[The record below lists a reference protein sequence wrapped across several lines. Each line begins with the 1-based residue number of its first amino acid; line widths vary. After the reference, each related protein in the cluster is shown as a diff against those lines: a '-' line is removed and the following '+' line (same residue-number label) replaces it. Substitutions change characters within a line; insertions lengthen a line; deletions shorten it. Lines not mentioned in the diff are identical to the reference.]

1 MRFLP
6 HTPGD
11 VARMLEAIGIAD
23 VDALFPS
30 VPAALK
36 ARAGLSLPGGLGERE
51 VLERMSALADANQL
65 LPSFQGAGA
74 YRHFVPAAVSMVM
87 GRSEFATSYT
97 PYQPEVSQGTLQ
109 ASFEFQTYVARLAG
123 LEVANASMY
132 DGASA
137 FAEALLMALRIHK
150 GRQRLLVSAG
160 IHPEYL
166 EVARTYLEGYGRGQ
180 IVEIPVGADGRT
192 DMQAL
197 QASIGADSDV
207 ACVAIGYPNF
217 FGVIDDLPEASRI
230 AKACGA
236 VPISVTTEALA
247 LALLR
252 SPGSCGADIAVA
264 EGQSLGL
271 PVSYGGPGLG
281 LFATRTT
288 QVRQMP
294 GRLVGQTVD
303 EEGRRGYVLTLSTR
317 EQHIRREKATSN
329 ICTNQGLAA
338 LCVTVYMSLTGRRGL
353 RELAIENTQAAHRV
367 AERMTREAG
376 LSLSFRAPFF
386 NEFTM
391 DVPDCEHV
399 FERAVAAGVIPGVKI
414 AKLLPNHPEHKDR
427 LLVAVTETTRPE
439 HIDLLISTL
448 KQNATPAAATK
459 RASA

>member
-1 MRFLP
+1 
-6 HTPGD
+6 
-11 VARMLEAIGIAD
+11 MLATIGIGS
-23 VDALFPS
+23 VDELFPS

-36 ARAGLSLPGGLGERE
+36 AKAALALPDGLGERE
-51 VLERMSALADANQL
+51 VLERMQALADANEL

-74 YRHFVPAAVSMVM
+74 YRHFVPAAVSLVM
-87 GRSEFATSYT
+87 SRSEFATSYT

-109 ASFEFQTYVARLAG
+109 AAFEFQTYVARLTG
-123 LEVANASMY
+123 MEVANASMY

-137 FAEALLMALRIHK
+137 FAEALLMALRVHK
-150 GRQRLLVSAG
+150 NRPRLLVSAG

-180 IVEIPVGADGRT
+180 IVEIALAADGRT
-192 DMQAL
+192 DLEAL
-197 QASIGADSDV
+197 QAAIGSGSDV
-207 ACVAIGYPNF
+207 AAVAVGYPNF
-217 FGVIDDLPEASRI
+217 FGVIDDLAGAGALAR
-230 AKACGA
+230 KAGA
-236 VPISVTTEALA
+236 LCISVTTEALA

-252 SPGSCGADIAVA
+252 SPGECGADIAVA

-281 LFATRTT
+281 MFATRTAHL
-288 QVRQMP
+288 RQMP

-367 AERMTREAG
+367 AERLTREAG
-376 LSLSFRAPFF
+376 LALALSAPFF
-386 NEFTM
+386 NEFTIE
-391 DVPDCEHV
+391 VPDCEAA
-399 FERAVAAGVIPGVKI
+399 FDRAVAGGVIPGVKV
-414 AKLLPNHPEHKDR
+414 ARLLPGRPEHKNR
-427 LLVAVTETTRPE
+427 LLVTVTEMTRASDV
-439 HIDLLISTL
+439 DLLIDRLRSR
-448 KQNATPAAATK
+448 AAA
-459 RASA
+459 